1 MIKITVDVSTE
12 FEAICGYSWSGYS
25 LLALCMLSCEVVS
38 SGALMAPNFRDTFLQ
53 SSEAQRQ
60 RGGPP
65 PRLGGGLTG
74 FVRRKLKN
82 Q

>member
-65 PRLGGGLTG
+65 PPAGRGTYW
-74 FVRRKLKN
+74 FCKAKA
-82 Q
+82 